1 MQVKVTDLN
10 SMVQI
15 RKRAPAKTF
24 KEKLAHNQEKQ
35 RQMY

>member
-15 RKRAPAKTF
+15 RKRAPARTF
-24 KEKLAHNQEKQ
+24 KDRIAHKQEK
-35 RQMY
+35 